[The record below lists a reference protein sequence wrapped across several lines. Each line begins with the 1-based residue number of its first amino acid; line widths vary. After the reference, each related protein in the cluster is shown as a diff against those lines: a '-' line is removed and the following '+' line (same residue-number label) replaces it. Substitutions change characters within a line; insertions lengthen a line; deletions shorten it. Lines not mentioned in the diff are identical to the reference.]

1 MRPSVPERAS
11 YGAELKINPQPSPE
25 LEAEDAAEQVQL
37 RPIVDIRRV
46 DDQPLPADPRAQAD
60 VASQHELHGGRFMDA
75 DAAPAARRIAVA
87 ADVAAVADARAFPEE
102 PSAPGPLPGDELRC
116 DVVDAARTPDPVAFG
131 RDESARVDDSGAEA
145 PARRPVVPGTDVVAF
160 VQRAGGA
167 FGQVKRRDDGRIR
180 RVGKER
186 VLRTVARG
194 EVLCPEGLRPA
205 RLRGLLPGRCCLFP
219 GDGGERTAQCSASRF
234 LCRGFRPG
242 RVRPEL
248 HGSARSQ

>member
-25 LEAEDAAEQVQL
+25 LEAEDAEQAQFGAV
-37 RPIVDIRRV
+37 VHVRRV
-46 DDQPLPADPRAQAD
+46 DDQPLPADPRTQAD
-60 VASQHELHGGRFMDA
+60 VASQHELHRGRFMDA
-75 DAAPAARRIAVA
+75 YAAPAARCIAVA

-102 PSAPGPLPGDELRC
+102 PSAPGPLPGDELRR
-116 DVVDAARTPDPVAFG
+116 DVVDTARAPDPVAFG

-186 VLRTVARG
+186 VLRAVARG
-194 EVLCPEGLRPA
+194 EVLRPEGLRPA
-205 RLRGLLPGRCCLFP
+205 PLRDLLPGRWCRFP
-219 GDGGERTAQCSASRF
+219 GYGGERAAQCSARRF
-234 LCRGFRPG
+234 LYRGFRPG
-242 RVRPEL
+242 RLRPEL
-248 HGSARSQ
+248 RGSARSQ

>member
-102 PSAPGPLPGDELRC
+102 PSAPGPLPGDELRR

-145 PARRPVVPGTDVVAF
+145 PARRPVVPGTDVVSTAVGSLIPNSENIIPNTEDMISGF
-160 VQRAGGA
+160 
-167 FGQVKRRDDGRIR
+167 FTISRIIFFQSVSLFSPKIESATTAR
-180 RVGKER
+180 KLYIGTRIALKIAAVV
-186 VLRTVARG
+186 VLFDPYIFCT
-194 EVLCPEGLRPA
+194 
-205 RLRGLLPGRCCLFP
+205 
-219 GDGGERTAQCSASRF
+219 TAT
-234 LCRGFRPG
+234 PKIT
-242 RVRPEL
+242 
-248 HGSARSQ
+248 

>member
-75 DAAPAARRIAVA
+75 DAASAARRIAVA

-160 VQRAGGA
+160 VQRAGRA

-180 RVGKER
+180 RVGK
-186 VLRTVARG
+186 
-194 EVLCPEGLRPA
+194 
-205 RLRGLLPGRCCLFP
+205 
-219 GDGGERTAQCSASRF
+219 
-234 LCRGFRPG
+234 
-242 RVRPEL
+242 
-248 HGSARSQ
+248 

>member
-1 MRPSVPERAS
+1 
-11 YGAELKINPQPSPE
+11 
-25 LEAEDAAEQVQL
+25 
-37 RPIVDIRRV
+37 
-46 DDQPLPADPRAQAD
+46 
-60 VASQHELHGGRFMDA
+60 MDA

-102 PSAPGPLPGDELRC
+102 PSAPRP
-116 DVVDAARTPDPVAFG
+116 AAGRRTPVRCSGCGSYAGSVAFG

-186 VLRTVARG
+186 VRG
-194 EVLCPEGLRPA
+194 RS
-205 RLRGLLPGRCCLFP
+205 RGARCCARRDCALPAARF
-219 GDGGERTAQCSASRF
+219 ASRPMLPF
-234 LCRGFRPG
+234 PRGRRRAPDRPMQ
-242 RVRPEL
+242 RKSLPVPRIPPR
-248 HGSARSQ
+248 ACPP